1 MRSLWRGSLLALAL
15 ASSSVTAQE
24 QAVQEPPSVPEAPVL
39 KPDDAERLFLKYIY
53 DRASL
58 IRSCMFLGGVK
69 LGEIAYDRD
78 LASVEIRY
86 RIRCQQEEIDMPPL
100 DRTMSEEYVYR
111 YVKDHWELVGR
122 ASELPPSARQP
133 SSTAGSAAAP
143 EKSDPIAKDRKRIAE
158 QVLAWVALGTPPPGI
173 ESRFPGGNFFASGE
187 KIFVS
192 DENLGGV
199 EALSVPGKQVE
210 ILSPQALLQRTLVL
224 GGGIWLRFESLDVD
238 RSEAHAVVSVV
249 SPVLP
254 APAPGVPPVRTLSRI
269 SAAFLLRQASWTMTR
284 FKPI

>member
-15 ASSSVTAQE
+15 ASSSATAQE
-24 QAVQEPPSVPEAPVL
+24 QAVPEPPSVPEAPVL

-69 LGEIAYDRD
+69 LGEIAYDHD
-78 LASVEIRY
+78 LATVEIRY

-100 DRTMSEEYVYR
+100 DRTMNEDYVYR

-122 ASELPPSARQP
+122 ASELSPSARHP
-133 SSTAGSAAAP
+133 SPSAASP
-143 EKSDPIAKDRKRIAE
+143 EKTDPTAKDRKRIAE
-158 QVLAWVALGTPPPGI
+158 QVVAWVALGTPPPGI
-173 ESRFPGGNFFASGE
+173 DARFPGGSFFASAD
-187 KIFVS
+187 KVFVS

-199 EALSVPGKQVE
+199 EELAVPGKEVE
-210 ILSPQALLQRTLVL
+210 VLSPAALLQRMVLL
-224 GGGIWLRFESLDVD
+224 GGGIWLRFESLQVD
-238 RSEAHAVVSVV
+238 RTEARAVVSVV

-254 APAPGVPPVRTLSRI
+254 APAPGGSPVRTLSRI

>member
-15 ASSSVTAQE
+15 ASGAASAQDQTA
-24 QAVQEPPSVPEAPVL
+24 QEPPSVPEAPVL

-69 LGEIAYDRD
+69 LGEIAYDHD
-78 LASVEIRY
+78 LATVEIRY

-100 DRTMSEEYVYR
+100 DRTMNEDYVYR

-122 ASELPPSARQP
+122 ASELSPSARHP
-133 SSTAGSAAAP
+133 SPSAASP
-143 EKSDPIAKDRKRIAE
+143 EKIDPTAKDRKRIAE
-158 QVLAWVALGTPPPGI
+158 QVVAWVALGTPPPGI
-173 ESRFPGGNFFASGE
+173 DARFPGGSFFASAD
-187 KIFVS
+187 KVFVS

-199 EALSVPGKQVE
+199 EELAVPGKEVE
-210 ILSPQALLQRTLVL
+210 VLSPAALLQRMVLL
-224 GGGIWLRFESLDVD
+224 GGGIWLRFESLQVD
-238 RSEAHAVVSVV
+238 RTEARAVVSIV

-254 APAPGVPPVRTLSRI
+254 APAPGGSPVRTLSRI

>member
-15 ASSSVTAQE
+15 ASSAAWAQE
-24 QAVQEPPSVPEAPVL
+24 QAVPEPPSVPEAPVL

-69 LGEIAYDRD
+69 LGEIAYDLD
-78 LASVEIRY
+78 LATVEIRY

-122 ASELPPSARQP
+122 ASELPPSARHP
-133 SSTAGSAAAP
+133 STAGSAAAP
-143 EKSDPIAKDRKRIAE
+143 EKTDPTAKDRKRIAE

-173 ESRFPGGNFFASGE
+173 ESRFPGGNFFASSE

-199 EALSVPGKQVE
+199 ETLSVPGKQIEV
-210 ILSPQALLQRTLVL
+210 LSPEALLQRTVVL
-224 GGGIWLRFESLDVD
+224 GGGIWLRFVD
-238 RSEAHAVVSVV
+238 TA
-249 SPVLP
+249 
-254 APAPGVPPVRTLSRI
+254 
-269 SAAFLLRQASWTMTR
+269 SAAAGAA
-284 FKPI
+284 